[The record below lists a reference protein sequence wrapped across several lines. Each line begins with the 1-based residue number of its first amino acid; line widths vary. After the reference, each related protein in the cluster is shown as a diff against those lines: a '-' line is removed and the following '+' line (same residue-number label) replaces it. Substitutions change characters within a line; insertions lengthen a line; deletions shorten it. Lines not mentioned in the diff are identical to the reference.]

1 MKKAVCV
8 ILSAILAFGLCSAA
22 PAEKGDFEARTV
34 PVMRGGEQIGTLDL
48 RFYPAAPHVA
58 YYGLKAYV
66 AFMFGTD
73 LTVSPGADGV
83 TEITGP
89 NGASLLA
96 DPAAGTVSSR
106 DWALFQAPPT
116 PYAKQVGV
124 KDSPCAWTYY
134 SELVFEGE
142 AEPVVFDFAR
152 YGIALYADGD
162 DVYLPLALLS
172 TMFTDIAVNYA
183 IFNGDTVFVPVL
195 DMKNLTGLP
204 AGFYEGKRM
213 RSLLTGEAKREE
225 DEIREDYA
233 ELCFIL
239 DHFFGHPGT
248 ARLDGA
254 IAEKG
259 LDAALRENLPDG
271 MGETLLGGLLSP
283 DMGDW
288 LVALSRLFFEL
299 LDDGHTAFTG
309 IADIMADPGAYPG
322 LYLKILMQAG
332 GSMAQSS
339 SYPKQ
344 ALMTS
349 VTSQRADAWGNEVY
363 RECGS
368 TAIIRIDAFNPD
380 VAGWE
385 AYYAGR
391 GDIPMDALGVTWT
404 GLKRASENP
413 AIENVLFDLSANG
426 GGSGDLLTAIVD
438 LVTGDNVFRGY
449 NVLTGQRVHA
459 VVHTDKNLDG
469 VFDEKDGEVKYD
481 FNYGVL
487 TTRLSFSCGNLFPFL
502 MQEHG
507 AVLIG
512 EPSGGGS
519 CCVQTATLSGG
530 AVFMMSSWIWALR
543 AGDGASVEDGCR
555 TDLPIKRIEPAA
567 PTNDNPRLSLGDY
580 APFFD
585 DAMLD
590 RMMRDWFADTAEVPA
605 A

>member
-1 MKKAVCV
+1 
-8 ILSAILAFGLCSAA
+8 
-22 PAEKGDFEARTV
+22 
-34 PVMRGGEQIGTLDL
+34 
-48 RFYPAAPHVA
+48 
-58 YYGLKAYV
+58 
-66 AFMFGTD
+66 
-73 LTVSPGADGV
+73 
-83 TEITGP
+83 
-89 NGASLLA
+89 
-96 DPAAGTVSSR
+96 
-106 DWALFQAPPT
+106 
-116 PYAKQVGV
+116 
-124 KDSPCAWTYY
+124 
-134 SELVFEGE
+134 
-142 AEPVVFDFAR
+142 
-152 YGIALYADGD
+152 
-162 DVYLPLALLS
+162 
-172 TMFTDIAVNYA
+172 
-183 IFNGDTVFVPVL
+183 
-195 DMKNLTGLP
+195 
-204 AGFYEGKRM
+204 
-213 RSLLTGEAKREE
+213 
-225 DEIREDYA
+225 
-233 ELCFIL
+233 
-239 DHFFGHPGT
+239 
-248 ARLDGA
+248 
-254 IAEKG
+254 
-259 LDAALRENLPDG
+259 

-413 AIENVLFDLSANG
+413 AIENVLFDLSANA

-469 VFDEKDGEVKYD
+469 VFDEKDDEVKYD